1 MSILRCPYC
10 HVSRNLLLFPGSI
23 FLHIPLLTFSI
34 IILALLSPV
43 LLVHRPSDWAYRTSC
58 PRGGGEG

>member
-1 MSILRCPYC
+1 M
-10 HVSRNLLLFPGSI
+10 LFPGSI